1 MDKQVTADDT
11 SKKAKKKKK
20 QECYRYFVS
29 QIT

>member
-20 QECYRYFVS
+20 PKNVIDTLYPK
-29 QIT
+29 